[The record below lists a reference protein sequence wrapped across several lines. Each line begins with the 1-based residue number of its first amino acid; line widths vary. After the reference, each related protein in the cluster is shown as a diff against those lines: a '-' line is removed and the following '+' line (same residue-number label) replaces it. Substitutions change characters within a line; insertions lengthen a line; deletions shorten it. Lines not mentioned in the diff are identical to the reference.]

1 MDVSCSGHGNGQTTQ
16 RVVQQESAATH
27 MPKPNLFHFATS
39 ELSQD
44 AFICWLASCADASVD
59 DKELRDA
66 GTRFLSALLATQNL
80 SLPNTPSIRVYRQLD
95 RIDVAVEINESII
108 VLIEDKV
115 GTADHSGQLKRY
127 LEAARVRFP
136 IHDVVPIY
144 IQTYIQPGYEGVRA
158 AGFSVLTR
166 RDLMDLLPLNASDS
180 VLSQFR
186 EHLEILEQD
195 YESYRFG
202 RVWSFRAWER
212 YLEVITTSLDQCGW
226 SYVPNASGGF
236 LAAYWGWTES
246 RFGELY
252 LQVSQERLSVR
263 ISPSAG
269 TTQADINAVYSKAR
283 EFSEWTVVNARRPR
297 KGRTQN
303 LVCLEEDHRRFDQEG
318 NILLEETVRWLR
330 VTTKKLKSFAKSM
343 MHDQVLASTST
354 PHTFNVLLATPQIT
368 ATTPD
373 RSKASH

>member
-1 MDVSCSGHGNGQTTQ
+1 
-16 RVVQQESAATH
+16 
-27 MPKPNLFHFATS
+27 MPKPNLFQFATS

-180 VLSQFR
+180 VLLQFR
-186 EHLEILEQD
+186 EHLEILDQD

-202 RVWSFRAWER
+202 QVWSFHAWER
-212 YLEVITTSLDQCGW
+212 YMEVIAGSLDQCGW
-226 SYVPNASGGF
+226 SYVSNASGGF
-236 LAAYWGWTES
+236 LAAYWGWTEC

-252 LQVSQERLSVR
+252 LQVSQEKLSLR
-263 ISPSAG
+263 IVPSAE
-269 TTQADINAVYSKAR
+269 TTQAEIDALYWKAR
-283 EFSEWTVVNARRPR
+283 EFPEWTVNNGRRPR
-297 KGRTQN
+297 KGRSQN
-303 LVCLEEDHRRFDQEG
+303 LVFLELDHRRFDQEE
-318 NILLEETVRWLR
+318 NILLEETVSGLR
-330 VTTKKLKSFAKSM
+330 VTTEKLKSFAKSIAL
-343 MHDQVLASTST
+343 DPLFPPT
-354 PHTFNVLLATPQIT
+354 L
-368 ATTPD
+368 
-373 RSKASH
+373 